1 MIETFIRTR
10 GDGERYRYL
19 KQVSRTA
26 KRYADGLAI
35 TYRAGNRPAQ
45 HATAQARP
53 RRNSQGQRDF
63 ERATRFIG
71 PGLSES
77 GDLDSYLW

>member
-1 MIETFIRTR
+1 MIETFIRTL
-10 GDGERYRYL
+10 GDGKPYRYP
-19 KQVSRTA
+19 KQVFRTA
-26 KRYADGLAI
+26 KRHAEDLTIIYC
-35 TYRAGNRPAQ
+35 AGNRPAQ

-53 RRNSQGQRDF
+53 RRNPRCQRGF

-71 PGLSES
+71 PELSES